1 MKTKVILVLV
11 ALFSASGVF
20 AQSNDSA
27 YEIKSIFGGKKGKNR
42 VTGFAAFMVQGH
54 SLPERNDAVWTG
66 LRGGVIFNH
75 NFAISVGGMGLA
87 SNNRFSAPAD
97 SGKYNLEGGYG
108 GIYFEPILASRFP
121 IHLSFP
127 CMIGVGGMAY
137 TKQVRVNDPDV
148 YFDRYE
154 NTVTVDDDAFF
165 VFEPG
170 VSLELNIT
178 KHSRI
183 GFNAKYRFTQDFNLV
198 NTSSSLLDGW
208 NGGVTL
214 KFGRF

>member
-1 MKTKVILVLV
+1 MKTKIIVTLAVL
-11 ALFSASGVF
+11 FCASGVY
-20 AQSNDSA
+20 AQSDSA
-27 YEIKSIFGGKKGKNR
+27 YEIKSLFGSKNGKNK
-42 VTGFAAFMVQGH
+42 VTGFGAFMLQTH
-54 SLPERNDAVWTG
+54 SLPEKNDAIWTG
-66 LRGGVIFNH
+66 IRGGVILNH
-75 NFAISVGGMGLA
+75 NFAISVGGVGLA
-87 SNNRFSAPAD
+87 SNNRFAAPAD

-127 CMIGVGGMAY
+127 CMIGAGGMAY
-137 TKQVRVNDPDV
+137 TKQVTYNDPNV

-154 NTVTVDDDAFF
+154 NTVTVDEDAFF
-165 VFEPG
+165 IFEPG
-170 VSLELNIT
+170 VSVELNIT

-183 GFNAKYRFTQDFNLV
+183 GFNAHYRFTQDFDLV
-198 NTSSSLLDGW
+198 NTSTSLLDGW